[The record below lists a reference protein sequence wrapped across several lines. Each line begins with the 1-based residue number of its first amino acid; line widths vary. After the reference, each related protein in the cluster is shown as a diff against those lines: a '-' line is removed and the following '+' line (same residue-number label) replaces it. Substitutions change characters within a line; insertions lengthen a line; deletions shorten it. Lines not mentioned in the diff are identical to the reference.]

1 MEQISLRFQHKL
13 TTRTTLHEEGTAP
26 DLKTTYP
33 ALFTKSGTLLF
44 KFGCEELRVGFA
56 FALLRR
62 GVRQPRHPLGQ
73 QMTVRGDEEPGSG
86 GRPRRA
92 ARDVIDLGGASV
104 ESRGEQQHNPADHH
118 HMHHRHLKQ
127 AELEMIQE
135 KPARQVL
142 PSREAK
148 HLLTAKDKAK
158 KQQEAKQ
165 RLLDAELACCT
176 FTPKLC
182 AKSKKMAEK
191 KLGDA
196 IGWDNHLRST
206 VALMAKKSGC
216 LKRSSLTPS
225 LNLPHF
231 LQKSLNACAESDART
246 CSTPQSKT
254 TRCLVKHMQHS
265 GRLSGPV
272 EDRLMEAAHRKKER
286 LALAERAAAL
296 EELGHMSVFSK
307 STQALDLSPSI
318 ALTKETSQRAMAAS
332 QRLYEQAFERENK
345 IFRLHC
351 ALQQERTQLSKKS
364 QVLPNSREIVE
375 RRRSL
380 SAERAPEEAFE
391 RLSRPVRR
399 PIYIG
404 DAKSSDPNPALAE
417 KSQGKDSSADVVPVT
432 SKPLDT
438 SGDRLTNLSQPRIRN
453 TGAQLN
459 VSLEDLP
466 MFARAG
472 GCVDHVGAWPC
483 GIPERPRAGPAFEPS
498 SLSSPSLPSHTAEE
512 AKTKTRQGGVGIQ
525 LTAQED
531 GSFVIEDV
539 PAGGPAATS
548 GRIKPGDQLT
558 AVDGVK
564 IGGRDMPFVAAR
576 ITGVPSRAI

>member
-1 MEQISLRFQHKL
+1 
-13 TTRTTLHEEGTAP
+13 
-26 DLKTTYP
+26 
-33 ALFTKSGTLLF
+33 
-44 KFGCEELRVGFA
+44 
-56 FALLRR
+56 
-62 GVRQPRHPLGQ
+62 
-73 QMTVRGDEEPGSG
+73 
-86 GRPRRA
+86 
-92 ARDVIDLGGASV
+92 
-104 ESRGEQQHNPADHH
+104 
-118 HMHHRHLKQ
+118 
-127 AELEMIQE
+127 
-135 KPARQVL
+135 
-142 PSREAK
+142 
-148 HLLTAKDKAK
+148 
-158 KQQEAKQ
+158 
-165 RLLDAELACCT
+165 
-176 FTPKLC
+176 
-182 AKSKKMAEK
+182 
-191 KLGDA
+191 
-196 IGWDNHLRST
+196 
-206 VALMAKKSGC
+206 
-216 LKRSSLTPS
+216 
-225 LNLPHF
+225 
-231 LQKSLNACAESDART
+231 
-246 CSTPQSKT
+246 
-254 TRCLVKHMQHS
+254 
-265 GRLSGPV
+265 
-272 EDRLMEAAHRKKER
+272 MEAAHRKKER

-380 SAERAPEEAFE
+380 SSEGVPEEAFE

-404 DAKSSDPNPALAE
+404 DAKSSDPNPALAV
-417 KSQGKDSSADVVPVT
+417 KSEGKDSSADVVPVT

-466 MFARAG
+466 MFARVG

-498 SLSSPSLPSHTAEE
+498 SLSPPPLPSHTAEK
-512 AKTKTRQGGVGIQ
+512 AKTKTRKGGVGIQ

-539 PAGGPAATS
+539 PGGGPAATS

-558 AVDGVK
+558 AVDGIK